1 MKLITTMQQKYK
13 YNKPTIK
20 KIVCLEKTSIMSGSI
35 VDETTVTST
44 GQEVVEFDFS
54 DETFNQNWE

>member
-1 MKLITTMQQKYK
+1 MKLITTMQQKCK

-20 KIVCLEKTSIMSGSI
+20 KIVCLEKTSILSGSI

-44 GQEVVEFDFS
+44 G
-54 DETFNQNWE
+54 

>member
-1 MKLITTMQQKYK
+1 MKLITTMQRKSK

-35 VDETTVTST
+35 T
-44 GQEVVEFDFS
+44 GQEIVEFDFS